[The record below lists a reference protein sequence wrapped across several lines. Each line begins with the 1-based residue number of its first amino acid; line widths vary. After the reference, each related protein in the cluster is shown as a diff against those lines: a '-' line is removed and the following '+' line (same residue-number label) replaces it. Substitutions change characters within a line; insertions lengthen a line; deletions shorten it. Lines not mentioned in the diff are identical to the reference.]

1 MIIDSMKK
9 WKTKFFIPALLL
21 CVGLAATVS
30 YALTEDEE
38 NNYKTSSARSV
49 GNRYSDNRDGIG
61 LDGRRI

>member
-9 WKTKFFIPALLL
+9 WKTKFFISALLL

-38 NNYKTSSARSV
+38 NNIDVYQKAAK
-49 GNRYSDNRDGIG
+49 GG
-61 LDGRRI
+61 